1 MTFSAENLNLL
12 EKVRDFRVALS
23 LLAFAA
29 LLDVFLVVVTGSNLW
44 AFQWNEV
51 TSRPGPWL
59 LLVLAY
65 SVIMTLGA
73 GAISSLAMVV
83 LGPFV
88 LKIQHWF
95 DASSLPENPDPQRY
109 VHRWEAEKAL
119 AQVDESARPKAV
131 EKQLVERAVE
141 EGRWFALV
149 GSGWIGVA
157 LVALDWNIAGSGTAA
172 LAQWHAWAP
181 WLVLAIP
188 ALPCVFHVWV
198 GVPGHDFIEWP
209 QLAEG
214 KARNKSGASIAI
226 PST

>member
-1 MTFSAENLNLL
+1 MAFTAENLNLL
-12 EKVRDFRVALS
+12 EKVRDFRVALA

-95 DASSLPENPDPQRY
+95 DASSLPENPDPKRY
-109 VHRWEAEKAL
+109 VHRWEAENAL
-119 AQVDESARPKAV
+119 AHMDESVRPESV
-131 EKQLVERAVE
+131 GEQLAERAAEV
-141 EGRWFALV
+141 GRWHALV
-149 GSGWIGVA
+149 GAGWVGVV
-157 LVALDWNIAGSGTAA
+157 LVTLDWNIAGSGIAA
-172 LAQWHAWAP
+172 LAQWHAWTP

-188 ALPCVFHVWV
+188 ALPCGYDIWV

-214 KARNKSGASIAI
+214 HARNKSGASIAM